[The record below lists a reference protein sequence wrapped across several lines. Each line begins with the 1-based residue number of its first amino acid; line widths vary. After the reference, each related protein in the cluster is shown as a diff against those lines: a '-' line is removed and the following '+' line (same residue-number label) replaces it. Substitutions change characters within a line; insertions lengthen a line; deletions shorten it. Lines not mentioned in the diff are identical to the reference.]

1 MEDAREAYEQGT
13 NHWNQLSEMIKT
25 LDKDGQGGERH
36 SKAQASALSRR
47 MRMGVRCRS
56 CGRQE
61 NNGTNIETIAQQL
74 QAELQTQKYWLE
86 TAELLVRTCGVAIVR
101 AQAELKKGNDPEG
114 QETLLSRRRRQPQGA
129 A

>member
-25 LDKDGQGGERH
+25 LDKDGQGGVRH

-74 QAELQTQKYWLE
+74 QAELQT
-86 TAELLVRTCGVAIVR
+86 AELLVRTCGVAIVR

>member
-25 LDKDGQGGERH
+25 LDKDGQGGVRH

-74 QAELQTQKYWLE
+74 QAELQT
-86 TAELLVRTCGVAIVR
+86 AELLVRTCGVAIVR

-114 QETLLSRRRRQPQGA
+114 QETLLTRRRRQPQGA